1 MPIGASNM
9 SEYAYVIALLAAVPL
24 LGAWHEYASDNRRD
38 AKLMAAVG
46 AGGMLAS
53 AAVWMA

>member
-1 MPIGASNM
+1 M